1 MGYFPGRR
9 KGGSRTAPTEFA
21 NIIAWAKKILSLQ
34 VALSYLLLLFST
46 SAGAATLKFEYDQAG
61 NMISG
66 QGRYYEYNDANQ
78 LVKVRKDAPS
88 GPVIAEYVYDYQ
100 GQRVKKI
107 ENGIT
112 TYYIGKH
119 YEERKGNTV
128 NEKTNYIFV
137 NGQRVAASIKKDN
150 GLARVSYYLNNHLG
164 SADVIVDEKGSVTDK
179 VRYYPYG
186 EYRTQPN
193 AQRHT
198 YTGKERDEATEQ
210 YYYEARYYNPFIR
223 RFTQADTVTPNLY
236 DPQSLNRYAYARNNP
251 NVYNDPS
258 GHIFDIILDIAFI
271 ANDIATL
278 VNDPSQRTV
287 VNYIALGADIVGAVV
302 PGATGLGAGV
312 KTAAGIV
319 SKGAGIASTV
329 SDFISSDMKSEDALM
344 AAGSITFSLVG
355 GNGSSRKNN
364 LAAIEGSKIEKI
376 GGRNPINSKY
386 AGGIHPSG
394 VKFNANGFPD
404 FSPYSKVEMKYGNL
418 TGNYKKDAAVA
429 NKSMGYSK
437 TPAGYVWHHVED
449 GKTMQLIP
457 SSIHD
462 ECRHTGGAAFLRNR

>member
-1 MGYFPGRR
+1 MGRNVVDFMANGVAIVVRAIHELPLRR
-9 KGGSRTAPTEFA
+9 WR
-21 NIIAWAKKILSLQ
+21 AWAKKFLALQ
-34 VALSYLLLLFST
+34 IAFSYFLLLCST

-66 QGRYYEYNDANQ
+66 QGLYYEYNDANQ

-150 GLARVSYYLNNHLG
+150 GLAKVSYYLNNHLG
-164 SADVIVDEKGSVTDK
+164 SADVVVDAQGNVTDK

-223 RFTQADTVTPNLY
+223 RFAQADTVTPNLY
-236 DPQSLNRYAYARNNP
+236 DPQSLNRYAYTRNNP
-251 NVYNDPS
+251 VKYVDPS
-258 GHIFDIILDIAFI
+258 GHLFDVVFDVIFI
-271 ANDIATL
+271 ANDIKTL
-278 VNDPSQRTV
+278 VTDPSSRTA
-287 VNYIALGADIVGAVV
+287 VNYLALGADVAGLLI
-302 PGATGLGAGV
+302 PGATGLGTGV
-312 KTAAGIV
+312 KVALTGAAVVDNVADTVRAIDKTGDV
-319 SKGAGIASTV
+319 LSSTKKGFNPFRNTDNAGNAI
-329 SDFISSDMKSEDALM
+329 KSVGKNIDKADNVDNVIKE
-344 AAGSITFSLVG
+344 TFSL
-355 GNGSSRKNN
+355 KKPD
-364 LAAIEGSKIEKI
+364 L
-376 GGRNPINSKY
+376 SKY
-386 AGGIHPSG
+386 TVTSDEALDAGEKFLGAGYKEIGKPGSG
-394 VKFNANGFPD
+394 VFLSADGTRQFRIDEN
-404 FSPYSKVEMKYGNL
+404 SL
-418 TGNYKKDAAVA
+418 TGKHSPGAPHFHLELKKQGSNKPYA
-429 NKSMGYSK
+429 NNHIL
-437 TPAGYVWHHVED
+437 YVD
-449 GKTMQLIP
+449 
-457 SSIHD
+457 
-462 ECRHTGGAAFLRNR
+462 

>member
-1 MGYFPGRR
+1 MGRNVVDFM
-9 KGGSRTAPTEFA
+9 A
-21 NIIAWAKKILSLQ
+21 NIIAAIVGAKNFLPLQ
-34 VALSYLLLLFST
+34 IVLLLIFST

-78 LVKVRKDAPS
+78 LVKVRKDSPS

-137 NGQRVAASIKKDN
+137 NGHRVAATIKKDN
-150 GLARVSYYLNNHLG
+150 EPAKVSYYLNNHLG
-164 SADVIVDEKGSVTDK
+164 SADVVVDEQGNVTDK
-179 VRYYPYG
+179 VRCYPYG

-236 DPQSLNRYAYARNNP
+236 DPQSLNRYAYVRNNP
-251 NVYNDPS
+251 LVYTDPS
-258 GHIFDIILDIAFI
+258 GHLFWDVIDVISFAQSAYSF
-271 ANDIATL
+271 AT
-278 VNDPSQRTV
+278 DPTWENAAWLAADTV
-287 VNYIALGADIVGAVV
+287 GLL
-302 PGATGLGAGV
+302 PGLPG
-312 KTAAGIV
+312 
-319 SKGAGIASTV
+319 ASTV
-329 SDFISSDMKSEDALM
+329 
-344 AAGSITFSLVG
+344 
-355 GNGSSRKNN
+355 
-364 LAAIEGSKIEKI
+364 KI
-376 GGRNPINSKY
+376 GV
-386 AGGIHPSG
+386 AGAGAIVSAAKTIDKAAE
-394 VKFNANGFPD
+394 VATIA
-404 FSPYSKVEMKYGNL
+404 SKVERTSDVVNIGVKSGNL
-418 TGNYKKDAAVA
+418 PVLYDAKFAATQLLDQGSISLDRAKSFVPKDATGVFRKTERIDYGQQYNFIVNNEKVTFRFHSPDSGAFAKYPGSNSGSFYTGQVKVG
-429 NKSMGYSK
+429 NELLGSDGRWYSNNRNN
-437 TPAGYVWHHVED
+437 VVH
-449 GKTMQLIP
+449 IP
-457 SSIHD
+457 LK
-462 ECRHTGGAAFLRNR
+462 EF